1 VPRNPRRIKGMSV
14 RTVEE
19 WVPLIHENLA
29 VIEERIQAACDSS
42 GRKREEVTLIAVSKT
57 QLHEAILAAHA
68 LGLRHFGESR
78 WQETET
84 KVHALPSDIT
94 WHFIG
99 KVQSNKAQKIAQSV
113 DVIHTLENSRQ
124 LAEIAKQTRTFDGL
138 IQLNISGEE
147 QKLGI
152 FPGNLDRLVEDV
164 IQCKHVRFRGL
175 MGIARMVEDPEEC
188 RAEFR
193 LLRQEAE
200 RIGVNWLS
208 MGMSHDLEVAI
219 QEGSTHV
226 RIGTALFG
234 SR

>member
-1 VPRNPRRIKGMSV
+1 MSV

-19 WVPLIHENLA
+19 WVPTIRENLA
-29 VIEERIQAACDSS
+29 AIEERIEKACASC
-42 GRKREEVTLIAVSKT
+42 GRNRDDVTLIAVSKT
-57 QLHEAILAAHA
+57 QPAEAILAAHS

-78 WQETET
+78 WQEAET
-84 KVHALPSDIT
+84 KVHHLPSDIT

-99 KVQSNKAQKIAQSV
+99 KVQSNKAQKIAQTV

-138 IQLNISGEE
+138 IQLNTSGEE

-152 FPGNLDRLVEDV
+152 FPGYLDRLVEDV

-193 LLRQEAE
+193 LLRQEAQ
-200 RIGVNWLS
+200 RIGVDWLS

-219 QEGSTHV
+219 QEGSTHI